1 MSDVEKFHRLHKPAP
16 SAPVN
21 QQESKEKQDEGNE
34 KKK

>member
-21 QQESKEKQDEGNE
+21 QQESE
-34 KKK
+34 KKQEEESAKKN